1 METMDSIETQIAQN
15 RFLAGLNP
23 RFYHYFGECA
33 TQQTAETDQEVFHE
47 GNPADRFYFIQS
59 GKVALETFVPGLGRV
74 MIESLGPG
82 DALGWSWLF
91 PPHQWHFTAS
101 PIEPTEL
108 IAFDAASLRNR
119 AEENRDF
126 GNQLLTRVSKM
137 LLDRLLGTRTQ
148 LVDLYG
154 MRP

>member
-1 METMDSIETQIAQN
+1 MDELFQGT
-15 RFLAGLNP
+15 AGRTVMLKVSAGP
-23 RFYHYFGECA
+23 
-33 TQQTAETDQEVFHE
+33 D
-47 GNPADRFYFIQS
+47 
-59 GKVALETFVPGLGRV
+59 GKDARMVPV
-74 MIESLGPG
+74 V
-82 DALGWSWLF
+82 
-91 PPHQWHFTAS
+91 
-101 PIEPTEL
+101 PI
-108 IAFDAASLRNR
+108 DNDASLRNR